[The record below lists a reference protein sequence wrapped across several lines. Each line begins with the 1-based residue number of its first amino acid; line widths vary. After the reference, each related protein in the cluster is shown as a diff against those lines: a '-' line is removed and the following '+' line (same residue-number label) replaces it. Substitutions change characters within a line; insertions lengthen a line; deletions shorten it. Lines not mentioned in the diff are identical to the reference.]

1 MVRHAETLATEL
13 NIETSFTQTFI
24 RPRNKSSIT
33 PFRKLLL
40 KAEASIATKFRPLF
54 DRVLVKRLDAVKQS
68 KGGIMLPESASK
80 KILEATVVAVG
91 PGARN
96 QDGKPIPIDVKVGDR
111 VLLPEYGGTKIQLD
125 DDDSYTIFK
134 ESELLAKVE

>member
-1 MVRHAETLATEL
+1 MNVIIYFSE
-13 NIETSFTQTFI
+13 Q
-24 RPRNKSSIT
+24 
-33 PFRKLLL
+33 
-40 KAEASIATKFRPLF
+40 ASIATKFRPLF

-96 QDGKPIPIDVKVGDR
+96 QV
-111 VLLPEYGGTKIQLD
+111 
-125 DDDSYTIFK
+125 FK
-134 ESELLAKVE
+134 YQYITY

>member
-1 MVRHAETLATEL
+1 MLLAL
-13 NIETSFTQTFI
+13 IINIFTYLSKQ
-24 RPRNKSSIT
+24 
-33 PFRKLLL
+33 
-40 KAEASIATKFRPLF
+40 ASIATKFRPLF

-96 QDGKPIPIDVKVGDR
+96 QV
-111 VLLPEYGGTKIQLD
+111 
-125 DDDSYTIFK
+125 FK
-134 ESELLAKVE
+134 Y